1 MSNAHIFEYLDYY
14 VDLPQPPHYAVML
27 AGPWGIGKSFNI
39 KQYVTLLRKRDKKVA
54 YVSLYGVKSIDEI
67 AVSILTAL
75 TPKLDSKLAK
85 LGGQIARSVLTKYAG
100 GNGEAALAW
109 LPDTFCDLL
118 ILDDLERAVLA
129 PVEVLGFVNSFIEHE
144 DRKVVI
150 VANEAELKDPESYRR
165 VREKVIGM
173 TFEFAE
179 ATDAAL
185 QNFIGAF
192 DDAET
197 KTFLTGHSDGI
208 RRIFDQSKTQN
219 LRLLDQ
225 SLRAWERMHKVIEP
239 AMKKKQAGMLAA
251 FDLFLA
257 LSLETRSGRIGKN
270 NLTGRIDEIVAGQ
283 MKKGDKEDDEGT
295 PLSRA
300 QDRYQRL
307 LLHDSILSDEVLVQV
322 LCDGRIDAQ
331 AINASLAVH
340 QLFVEPN
347 EEPNW
352 RKVWHGFLRDAA
364 EFEPAFKAMEQEFAA
379 GQFEE
384 PGLVLHVFGL
394 RLWGVELG
402 ELAKTEQDVVAE
414 GKAYIDNLR
423 RAGKLRR
430 YKPAGFHDAA
440 YGLQYHN
447 ADTPAFRDLHSY
459 FAEQCELAHQDG
471 WPKLAEGL
479 LDDIT
484 GDGEAFYRRVCWSGG
499 QTRPDCADD
508 PILARLST
516 QRFVDRL
523 VECTPQA
530 QRVVLQ
536 ALNDRYGSGRLTNEL
551 AAECKWLLDLQTEL
565 DTRIPSLPRIRQ
577 YSLSND
583 SARLL
588 NPALAQARSAVGA
601 VAVVNNPTAT
611 AATASHSVGAAKSV
625 TAAAG
630 IQPSSGP

>member
-1 MSNAHIFEYLDYY
+1 M
-14 VDLPQPPHYAVML
+14 DLVVFAYSDATHEHVMHVASRAL
-27 AGPWGIGKSFNI
+27 ATGADFALLGPASTMLKAGKP
-39 KQYVTLLRKRDKKVA
+39 V
-54 YVSLYGVKSIDEI
+54 I
-67 AVSILTAL
+67 AVSAVRTGCGKSQTARW
-75 TPKLDSKLAK
+75 
-85 LGGQIARSVLTKYAG
+85 IARRLRGRGLRVVVIRHPMPYGDLARQAVQRFAARADLSANDCTIEEREEYEPHLAAGHVVFAGVDYARIVAAAEAEADIILWDG
-100 GNGEAALAW
+100 GNNDFPFVRPDLHIVLVDPMRPGDETRHHPGEAVLRMADVILVAKTNAVDPANVDRVVEAARQANPRALIVKGASPVRLDDPDAVRGRRVVVVEDGPTTTHGGMPWGAGYVAALDAGAAGIVDPRRYADPEMAALYDRYPRLGPVLPAMGYSPAQLAALARSIDDM
-109 LPDTFCDLL
+109 PADIVVSGTPVDLAAL
-118 ILDDLERAVLA
+118 VQLNKPVVRA
-129 PVEVLGFVNSFIEHE
+129 
-144 DRKVVI
+144 R
-150 VANEAELKDPESYRR
+150 Y
-165 VREKVIGM
+165 
-173 TFEFAE
+173 EFAE

-364 EFEPAFKAMEQEFAA
+364 EFEPAFKAMEQMNTGIFYVNSSTIGAEVHL
-379 GQFEE
+379 
-384 PGLVLHVFGL
+384 PFGGTKGTGNGHREGAMISSL
-394 RLWGVELG
+394 DIFSEWKSIYVDYSGKLQK
-402 ELAKTEQDVVAE
+402 AQIDVV
-414 GKAYIDNLR
+414 NL
-423 RAGKLRR
+423 
-430 YKPAGFHDAA
+430 
-440 YGLQYHN
+440 
-447 ADTPAFRDLHSY
+447 
-459 FAEQCELAHQDG
+459 
-471 WPKLAEGL
+471 
-479 LDDIT
+479 
-484 GDGEAFYRRVCWSGG
+484 
-499 QTRPDCADD
+499 
-508 PILARLST
+508 
-516 QRFVDRL
+516 
-523 VECTPQA
+523 
-530 QRVVLQ
+530 
-536 ALNDRYGSGRLTNEL
+536 
-551 AAECKWLLDLQTEL
+551 
-565 DTRIPSLPRIRQ
+565 
-577 YSLSND
+577 
-583 SARLL
+583 
-588 NPALAQARSAVGA
+588 
-601 VAVVNNPTAT
+601 
-611 AATASHSVGAAKSV
+611 
-625 TAAAG
+625 
-630 IQPSSGP
+630 